1 MKVCCDNGRLLESL
15 TDDEKKSCN
24 SSTCTGCINVDN
36 SAGAKLTIL
45 KDVRGN
51 LYISGVENLHEGDVF
66 YKLESK

>member
-1 MKVCCDNGRLLESL
+1 MKVCCDNGKLLESL

-24 SSTCTGCINVDN
+24 SSSCTGCINVDN
-36 SAGAKLTIL
+36 SAGANLIIL

-66 YKLESK
+66 CRVSEE